1 MTASSPLTFLDM
13 DWDVVNREL
22 ARMGASRT
30 SGPHAEN
37 ILLDVGAVAA
47 GPV

>member
-1 MTASSPLTFLDM
+1 M

-22 ARMGASRT
+22 ARIDASRS

-37 ILLDVGAVAA
+37 ILRDLGTIAA